1 MTAVYLVVG
10 VKGGTGA
17 TTLCVDL
24 ARAARRVKRSVT
36 VVDADLGGHRNV
48 AELLDAT
55 RLLNANRGGS
65 IFSVARSGDIDVVEL
80 VDKYDDSFA
89 LRRKDVDTLAADVST
104 QGDLVLVDAPRPFEG
119 NVFPFATRSQR
130 VLLVMEPDHL
140 GAASSRTMLRDLVRF
155 GPTNFADVARVFG
168 LRGIR
173 VEDPSQ
179 IQPALKDAL
188 ASDETVIVDVATD
201 IDCRAPEPWLP
212 AA

>member
-89 LRRKDVDTLAADVST
+89 LRRKDVDTLAADVSK

-130 VLLVMEPDHL
+130 AKSASRSSPPHEVPSGPKPVPSHARPRT
-140 GAASSRTMLRDLVRF
+140 GPARWCSAIAAATWAWWCWTATRVTAGR
-155 GPTNFADVARVFG
+155 AR
-168 LRGIR
+168 
-173 VEDPSQ
+173 
-179 IQPALKDAL
+179 A
-188 ASDETVIVDVATD
+188 
-201 IDCRAPEPWLP
+201 
-212 AA
+212 